1 MTGQGGNNA
10 IETAA
15 ALANNLVAALKNN
28 PSGDLSTTELSA
40 IFQKTQQQREER
52 TWNLVKQAHSR
63 QRLECMESPT
73 LKFVAKYILP
83 YIPQSPLT
91 DRWIDAYS
99 SGSSLDMVPHPDR
112 GHQIPFYDELLKH
125 PSPRGKSAYA
135 LYIVFAILAVA
146 GFQLL
151 FAAAQ
156 VNGTLSLV
164 RDSIISGSIGNLD
177 GALRGSYTGVESI
190 DQILVTLVTFFL
202 PTVTSTRPEQPLQLI
217 YFLSSMLPLI
227 AIFTVEGYRQRN
239 RWSLVA
245 R

>member
-1 MTGQGGNNA
+1 M
-10 IETAA
+10 
-15 ALANNLVAALKNN
+15 VSALKTR
-28 PSGDLSTTELSA
+28 PSGDLSTTELGS
-40 IFQKTQQQREER
+40 IFQKTQQQREDR

-83 YIPQSPLT
+83 YIPKSPLT

-99 SGSSLDMVPHPDR
+99 SGSSLNMIPQPDR

-125 PSPRGKSAYA
+125 PSPRGTYAYA
-135 LYIVFAILAVA
+135 LYIMFAILAVA

-151 FAAAQ
+151 FVAAQ

-164 RDSIISGSIGNLD
+164 RDSMINGSIGNLD

-190 DQILVTLVTFFL
+190 DKILATLVTFFL
-202 PTVTSTRPEQPLQLI
+202 PTITSTRQEQPLQLL

-227 AIFTVEGYRQRN
+227 AIFTVEGYRQKN
-239 RWSLVA
+239 RWSLIS